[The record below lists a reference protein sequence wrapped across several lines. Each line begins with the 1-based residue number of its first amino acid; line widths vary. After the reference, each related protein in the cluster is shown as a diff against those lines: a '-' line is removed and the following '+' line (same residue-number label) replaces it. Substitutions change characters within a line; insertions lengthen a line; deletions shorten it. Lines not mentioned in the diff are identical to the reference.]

1 MAQANERDSRKRS
14 ELMYYHI
21 IASGSKGNATI
32 IVSNKT
38 VLLIDMG
45 ISLTRLTEG
54 LEEINLSVK
63 DITGA
68 LFTHNHTDHISGLKF
83 ISPKI
88 MYALEGTLPTSL
100 SNVVFPNEPFTV
112 GDFTITPIKTSHD
125 AINPCGFFIK
135 DDKESLFYMT
145 DTGVFLEDSLPII
158 KNPTYLIIES
168 NHDIKMLLHTN
179 RPFELKNR
187 ILSEYGH
194 LCNEDSAI
202 AAISIIGDNTKE
214 IILAHL
220 SEEANTP
227 ELALEA
233 YDKIFNHFHINKDK
247 YIIRCA
253 NQWKSLSGGDL
264 PHED

>member
-1 MAQANERDSRKRS
+1 
-14 ELMYYHI
+14 
-21 IASGSKGNATI
+21 
-32 IVSNKT
+32 
-38 VLLIDMG
+38 MG

-100 SNVVFPNEPFTV
+100 SNVVIVNQPFNI
-112 GDFTITPIKTSHD
+112 GDFKITPIETSHD
-125 AINPCGFFIK
+125 ATNPCAYLIK
-135 DDKESLFYMT
+135 DKEESLFYMT
-145 DTGVFLEDSLPII
+145 DTGAFLEHNLPLV

-168 NHDIKMLLHTN
+168 NHDIRMLLNTN
-179 RPFELKNR
+179 RTFELKNR
-187 ILSEYGH
+187 IMSDKGH

-202 AAISIIGDNTKE
+202 AAISIIGGDTKE
-214 IILAHL
+214 IVLAHL

-227 ELALEA
+227 EVALEA
-233 YDKIFNHFHINKDK
+233 YQKIFKHFGVNINNYKV
-247 YIIRCA
+247 RTA
-253 NQWKSLSGGDL
+253 WQRQSLSGGNY